1 MIERIAGNRVRT
13 IICEMANRFAKDPI
27 VQEAR
32 FRRLKDEMIT
42 LSAARALRGRPRGPS
57 GAPGAGSRI
66 EGRELCAHDATTT
79 VISFES
85 LMSLL

>member
-1 MIERIAGNRVRT
+1 
-13 IICEMANRFAKDPI
+13 
-27 VQEAR
+27 
-32 FRRLKDEMIT
+32 MIT

-57 GAPGAGSRI
+57 GAPGAGSRV

-85 LMSLL
+85 LMSLLQCRPANGLKCRFLG